1 MKFTINAR
9 YSPKIDARVVN
20 EFSSVG
26 FRFGH
31 SQVTNTLHR
40 LNADLTASKHGHLHL
55 RDNYFSPGRVLRQGG
70 IDPILRGMIF
80 TACQEVDTKAT
91 DGVRNFLFGT
101 NTKGFDL
108 VAINIQRGRDHGI
121 PDYNTLREGIGLPR
135 KTSFEDITSDTD
147 IASKMKELYNGNV
160 DNVDAF
166 VGGLAE
172 PHVAGGAVG
181 ELFAT
186 IIADQFARL
195 RNGDRHWFE
204 NSAALQEDMHAIKRT
219 TMAEVVA
226 RNSGVGPEDRVWA
239 HAKLGEM
246 GAFFIPSRQQG
257 RSSEL

>member
-1 MKFTINAR
+1 M
-9 YSPKIDARVVN
+9 N
-20 EFSSVG
+20 EFASVA

-31 SQVTNTLHR
+31 SQVTDTLHR
-40 LNADLTASKHGHLHL
+40 LDQNLTASKYGHLHL

-80 TACQEVDTKAT
+80 TACQEVDTKAA

-121 PDYNTLREGIGLPR
+121 PDYNTLRQGVGLPR
-135 KTSFEDITSDTD
+135 MESFEDITPDKEISE
-147 IASKMKELYNGNV
+147 KMKELYDGNV

-172 PHVAGGAVG
+172 THVPGGAVG

-186 IIADQFARL
+186 IVADQFARL

-204 NSAALQEDMHAIKRT
+204 NSEALQEDMDTIKGT

-226 RNSGVGPEDRVWA
+226 RNSGITSRDPVWS
-239 HAKLGEM
+239 HENLSKM
-246 GAFFIPSRQQG
+246 RAFFVPNRQIL
-257 RSSEL
+257 SERQSGLEL